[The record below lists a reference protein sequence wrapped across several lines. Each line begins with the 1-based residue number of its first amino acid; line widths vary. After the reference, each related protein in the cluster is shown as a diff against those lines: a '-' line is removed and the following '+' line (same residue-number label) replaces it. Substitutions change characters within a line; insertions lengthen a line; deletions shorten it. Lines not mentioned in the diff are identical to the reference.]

1 EDVGEKCDDD
11 ELGPIRTGR
20 PDIEPPS
27 RKDPIYDIT
36 QALHDPTGAVIG
48 AAGMDLRPEP
58 GASRETTLQH
68 ARFLLREL
76 ESRISSK
83 ADLLARLPGTSG
95 GRRMAPRRRE
105 APRWPRRFSSRVAR
119 PASDG

>member
-1 EDVGEKCDDD
+1 MRGPALVLVFTIAALRADAAPRTIAAQRLVDEFVNAHPELAGLELALLLGADCRTVAATAREDVGEKCDDD

-48 AAGMDLRPEP
+48 A
-58 GASRETTLQH
+58 
-68 ARFLLREL
+68 
-76 ESRISSK
+76 
-83 ADLLARLPGTSG
+83 
-95 GRRMAPRRRE
+95 
-105 APRWPRRFSSRVAR
+105 
-119 PASDG
+119 